1 MVGEG
6 EEEEAEVEEA
16 EEEEQG
22 EVPSQE
28 LELAI
33 IPFSSETPAALS
45 LQKTTRGGTY
55 KNFLLVNF

>member
-1 MVGEG
+1 MGEG
-6 EEEEAEVEEA
+6 EEEEAEVEGA

-45 LQKTTRGGTY
+45 LQKTTRGGARLKFPTC
-55 KNFLLVNF
+55 